1 MADFDS
7 RTFKDLPVGKP
18 AGGPIKLSE
27 LAQRIRESRTASDK
41 RKPVAPASRVS
52 KSAVGRETGAGTPAI
67 PPIPGP
73 PPVFGNGTGIFAG
86 LAARYK
92 AAQETNKIAAWQGVR
107 DYIMENLEPMV
118 ATKLTSFRD
127 LMNVVL
133 QIEQQLLKGH
143 DDAATDPLSL
153 YEKWWV
159 KPDAENTGDGTP
171 APTAADEDEDE
182 DN

>member
-27 LAQRIRESRTASDK
+27 LAQRIRESRTAPKTTVRPRSL
-41 RKPVAPASRVS
+41 RPRVRAT
-52 KSAVGRETGAGTPAI
+52 AVPEAQ
-67 PPIPGP
+67 PPLPGP

-133 QIEQQLLKGH
+133 EIEKQLLKGH

-182 DN
+182 DEE